1 MLLDVEWRC
10 HTLSNVSRSP
20 ADPRTAVAY
29 LRVSTDEQTLGPE
42 AQRAAIEAWAARE
55 SVLVVAWH
63 VDHGVSGA
71 APIDK
76 RPGLLAALEALRE
89 HRAGVLLAA
98 KRDRLARDVVA
109 AATIERMAAKAGAR
123 VVTSDGVSTA
133 DTPEGML
140 MRTLIDA
147 FAQYERALIAA
158 RTTAALAAKRRKGER
173 VGQVPYGYRLADG
186 GLRIAPEAAEQD
198 VMARVQA
205 MRDEGETIEGI
216 ASRLNAEGVPARGRR
231 WHATTVRRILVRATP
246 EVAA

>member
-1 MLLDVEWRC
+1 MLLDVDWHC
-10 HTLSNVSRSP
+10 HTLSSVSRSP
-20 ADPRTAVAY
+20 SDPRTAVAY
-29 LRVSTDEQTLGPE
+29 IRVSTDEQMLGPE
-42 AQRAAIEAWAARE
+42 AQRSAIEAWAARE
-55 SVLVVAWH
+55 RVQVLAWH

-89 HRAGVLLAA
+89 NRAGLLLAA

-109 AATIERMAAKAGAR
+109 AATIERMTAKAGAR
-123 VVTSDGVSTA
+123 VVTTDGVSTA

-173 VGQVPYGYRLADG
+173 VGQVPYGFRLADG
-186 GLRIAPEAAEQD
+186 GCALAIEPAEQV
-198 VMARVQA
+198 VMGRVQA
-205 MRDEGETIEGI
+205 MRESGDTIEGI
-216 ASRLNAEGVPARGRR
+216 AARLNAEGVPARGRR
-231 WHATTVRRILVRATP
+231 WHATTVRRILVRATT
-246 EVAA
+246 EAAA